1 MSPLWIVMLAIGT
14 LALGAG
20 AACFIWWRAALG
32 RPSPAAVARR
42 NHVLY
47 ALAEGDIDNVAQELE
62 QIAEAEPGDATVFLA
77 LAALDR
83 RRGRVERA
91 KAIHRTVLAGADL
104 PAELRVAAFVG
115 LGRDLLAQGHQEAAV
130 GALSRAISLAPQSLA
145 TLETLARALEQA
157 GAWERAAAA
166 WERHEKLVPARRRRD
181 SRIGRG
187 HAVAGQALAALAEG
201 DGRKAERLAE
211 RALELA
217 PDSGHVWTT
226 RARVLASLG
235 DTATAT
241 QANQANL
248 SWQRAWELTPAAA
261 TPLLGEALEAAAEI
275 GGLEDL
281 HERMLASLRTSEEAA
296 LVVALA
302 RRLGSEHPA
311 AVCAALERVRG
322 RSPAAALTLVR
333 LRLAQGQREQ
343 ALDAAMMELPPPIV
357 VCRACARE
365 MPRFRFRCDDCGSW
379 DSAVTLEGHAHRQV
393 GAREGQAA
401 GMRDPEVRARR
412 AEV

>member
-1 MSPLWIVMLAIGT
+1 M
-14 LALGAG
+14 
-20 AACFIWWRAALG
+20 
-32 RPSPAAVARR
+32 ARR
-42 NHVLY
+42 SHVLY
-47 ALAEGDIDNVAQELE
+47 ALAEGDIDNVAHELE

-104 PAELRVAAFVG
+104 AAELRVAAFVG
-115 LGRDLLAQGHQEAAV
+115 LGRDLLVQGHQEAAV

-187 HAVAGQALAALAEG
+187 HAVAGQALAALDEG
-201 DGRKAERLAE
+201 DTGKAERLVD

-217 PDSGHVWTT
+217 PDSGHVWTA
-226 RARVLASLG
+226 RARVASSRG
-235 DTATAT
+235 DAPA
-241 QANQANL
+241 ACMA
-248 SWQRAWELTPAAA
+248 WQRAWELTPAAA

-275 GGLEDL
+275 GGLDDL
-281 HERMLASLRTSEEAA
+281 RERMLACLRSSEDAA

-302 RRLGSEHPA
+302 QRLGPSQPEA
-311 AVCAALERVRG
+311 AIEALQRVRG
-322 RSPAAALTLVR
+322 RSPVAALSLVR

-365 MPRFRFRCDDCGSW
+365 MPRFRFRCDECGAW
-379 DSAVTLEGHAHRQV
+379 DSAVILDAQRLDVPQ
-393 GAREGQAA
+393 
-401 GMRDPEVRARR
+401 RR
-412 AEV
+412 AEA

>member
-1 MSPLWIVMLAIGT
+1 MSPLWIVVLALAT
-14 LALGAG
+14 LVLGAG
-20 AACFIWWRAALG
+20 VAWWRTAAG
-32 RPSPAAVARR
+32 RPPAAAVARR
-42 NHVLY
+42 SHVLY
-47 ALAEGDIDNVAQELE
+47 ALAEGDIDNVAMELE

-104 PAELRVAAFVG
+104 PAELRVAALVG
-115 LGRDLLAQGHQEAAV
+115 LGRDLLAQGHEEAAV

-217 PDSGHVWTT
+217 PDSGHVWTAH
-226 RARVLASLG
+226 ARVTVALG
-235 DTATAT
+235 DGAA
-241 QANQANL
+241 AGLA
-248 SWQRAWELTPAAA
+248 WQRAWELTPAAA
-261 TPLLGEALEAAAEI
+261 TPLIAEAVETASEI
-275 GGLEDL
+275 GCLEDL
-281 HERMLASLRTSEEAA
+281 HERMLASLRTAEDAA
-296 LVVALA
+296 LVVALGH
-302 RRLGSEHPA
+302 RLGA
-311 AVCAALERVRG
+311 AYPEAVIAALERVSG
-322 RSPAAALTLVR
+322 RSPAATLSLVR
-333 LRLAQGQREQ
+333 LRLAMGQREQ

-365 MPRFRFRCDDCGSW
+365 MPRFRFRCDDCGVW
-379 DSAVTLEGHAHRQV
+379 DSAVTLEGNTQRQAPAPQRDRS
-393 GAREGQAA
+393 ARA
-401 GMRDPEVRARR
+401 GR
-412 AEV
+412 AEA

>member
-1 MSPLWIVMLAIGT
+1 MSALWIVLLAVGS
-14 LALGAG
+14 LALGA
-20 AACFIWWRAALG
+20 AAAFWRTAA
-32 RPSPAAVARR
+32 RQPAAAAVARR
-42 NHVLY
+42 SHVLY
-47 ALAEGDIDNVAQELE
+47 ALAEGDIENVAHELE

-157 GAWERAAAA
+157 GAWDRAAAA

-187 HAVAGQALAALAEG
+187 HALAGQALAALAEG
-201 DGRKAERLAE
+201 DARKAERLIA

-217 PDSGHVWTT
+217 PDSGHVWTA
-226 RARVLASLG
+226 RARVASNLG
-235 DTATAT
+235 DAA
-241 QANQANL
+241 AACL
-248 SWQRAWELTPAAA
+248 AWQRAWELTPAAA
-261 TPLLGEALEAAAEI
+261 TPLVGEALEAAAEI
-275 GGLEDL
+275 GGLPDL
-281 HERMLASLRTSEEAA
+281 HERMLASLRSSDDAA

-302 RRLGSEHPA
+302 QRLGASHPEA
-311 AVCAALERVRG
+311 AIAALQRVRG
-322 RSPAAALTLVR
+322 YSPAAALSLVR
-333 LRLAQGQREQ
+333 LRLAHGQRDQ

-365 MPRFRFRCDDCGSW
+365 MPRFRFRCDECGAW
-379 DSAVTLEGHAHRQV
+379 DSAINL
-393 GAREGQAA
+393 GAT
-401 GMRDPEVRARR
+401 RR
-412 AEV
+412 AEA

>member
-1 MSPLWIVMLAIGT
+1 MSALWIVALALGS

-20 AACFIWWRAALG
+20 AAWWRASARQPDL
-32 RPSPAAVARR
+32 AAMARR
-42 NHVLY
+42 SHVLY
-47 ALAEGDIDNVAQELE
+47 ALAEGDIDNVAHELE

-91 KAIHRTVLAGADL
+91 KAIHRTVLAGAEL
-104 PAELRVAAFVG
+104 APELRVAAFVG

-187 HAVAGQALAALAEG
+187 HAVAGQALAALDEG
-201 DGRKAERLAE
+201 DTGKAERLID

-217 PDSGHVWTT
+217 PDSGHVWTA
-226 RARVLASLG
+226 RARVATSLG
-235 DTATAT
+235 DAPA
-241 QANQANL
+241 ACMA
-248 SWQRAWELTPAAA
+248 WQRAWELAPAAA
-261 TPLLGEALEAAAEI
+261 TPLVGEALEAAAEI
-275 GGLEDL
+275 GGLDDL
-281 HERMLASLRTSEEAA
+281 HERMQASLRSSDDAA
-296 LVVALA
+296 LVLALA
-302 RRLGSEHPA
+302 QRLGPSHPEA
-311 AVCAALERVRG
+311 AITALQRVRG
-322 RSPAAALTLVR
+322 RSPAAALSLVR
-333 LRLAQGQREQ
+333 LRLAQGQRDQ

-365 MPRFRFRCDDCGSW
+365 MPRFRFRCDECGAW
-379 DSAVTLEGHAHRQV
+379 DSAATLDAQRP
-393 GAREGQAA
+393 
-401 GMRDPEVRARR
+401 DLR
-412 AEV
+412 AEHRPESPRRTEA